1 MAAIAAEGD
10 VSKAL
15 LHYHFSDRA
24 GLLTEVVL
32 ALGRGLAMR
41 EQAALEP
48 SIPGGPVD
56 LLWKW
61 LESELE
67 RGELQALL
75 RLGAVRDDNV
85 RRALAHTTEARRA
98 AARTSVERVFARLG
112 LAARVPS
119 DLLGDTVVAFTDGL
133 ALNREHGMRD
143 TRVSFDV
150 FWLAMLSLG
159 E

>member
-32 ALGRGLAMR
+32 TLGRGLAVR
-41 EQAALEP
+41 EHAALEP

-56 LLWKW
+56 LLWQW
-61 LESELE
+61 LETELE

-75 RLGAVRDDNV
+75 NLGAVRDDDV
-85 RRALAHTTEARRA
+85 RRALAHTSEARRGA
-98 AARTSVERVFARLG
+98 ATTTVERVFTRLG
-112 LAARVPS
+112 LTTRVPAG
-119 DLLGDTVVAFTDGL
+119 LLGDTVVAFTDGL
-133 ALNREHGMRD
+133 ALNGEHGMRD